1 VDGVYFEFFNG
12 IAIAM
17 LLRIFN
23 QYIPTRKLAFFF
35 LESIFILGMV
45 VLGAYLR
52 FLGDIAS
59 FSSYESLFLKALLIV
74 ASVQLSLYYFDLYDL
89 KIFRSNIELGIRLLQ
104 SLGVSTIV
112 LAVLYYLFPFLI
124 VGRGIFIFSLG
135 FIGAAIVSWRLV
147 YNHILKTKQL
157 DQKIMIVGL
166 GLLAKSIAREII
178 EKGDTGFKV
187 IGFITDN
194 PERIGEKLVNPSV
207 IGDQSQ
213 IFDIATREKVNR
225 IIVALEERR
234 GKFPEDQLLSCKMR
248 GITVED
254 GIEFYEHLTG
264 RLQVES
270 LRPSVLIF
278 SNGFKKSKLTM
289 WMKRVVGFS
298 LSFIGLALLSPLI
311 LMISILTKIDSR
323 GPIFYRQER
332 VGENGKV
339 FKLLKFRSMA
349 ENAEANGPVW
359 AEANDKRNTRVGR
372 WIRKWRLDEIPQM
385 FNVLKGDMSFVGPRP
400 ERPYFVETLRREI
413 PYYDRRFSVKP
424 GITGWA
430 QIKYQYG
437 ASKEDALEKLK
448 YDLYYIKNLSPLFD
462 LLIIFETIKVVLF
475 GKGAR

>member
-1 VDGVYFEFFNG
+1 METG
-12 IAIAM
+12 
-17 LLRIFN
+17 
-23 QYIPTRKLAFFF
+23 
-35 LESIFILGMV
+35 FIMGMV
-45 VLGAYLR
+45 LFGAYLR
-52 FLGDIAS
+52 FLGDPIS
-59 FSSYESLFLKALLIV
+59 FSYYEYLFLKALLIV
-74 ASVQLSLYYFDLYDL
+74 AIVQLSLYYFDLYDL
-89 KIFRSNIELGIRLLQ
+89 KIFRSNFELSIRLLQ
-104 SLGVSTIV
+104 SLGVSSII

-124 VGRGIFIFSLG
+124 VGRGIFLISLG
-135 FIGAAIVSWRLV
+135 FMGAVIVSWRV
-147 YNHILKTKQL
+147 IYNHILRTRQL
-157 DQKIMIVGL
+157 DQRIMIVGS
-166 GLLAKSIAREII
+166 GQLAKSIAQEII
-178 EKGDTGFKV
+178 DKADTGFKV
-187 IGFITDN
+187 VGFITDN
-194 PERIGEKLVNPSV
+194 PERVGKKLVNPSV

-213 IFDIATREKVNR
+213 ILEIAMKEKVDR

-234 GKFPEDQLLSCKMR
+234 GKFPEDQLLNCKMR
-248 GITVED
+248 GIPVED

-278 SNGFKKSKLTM
+278 SDGFKKSKLTM
-289 WMKRVVGFS
+289 WTKRAIG
-298 LSFIGLALLSPLI
+298 LSFSSVGLALLSPLI
-311 LMISILTKIDSR
+311 LIISILIKVDSR

-332 VGENGKV
+332 VGRDGKV
-339 FKLLKFRSMA
+339 FRLLKFRSMVK
-349 ENAEANGPVW
+349 NAELNGPVW
-359 AEANDKRNTRVGR
+359 AEPNDKRITRVGR

-400 ERPYFVETLRREI
+400 ERPYFVEALRREI

-437 ASKEDALEKLK
+437 ASKIDALEKLK